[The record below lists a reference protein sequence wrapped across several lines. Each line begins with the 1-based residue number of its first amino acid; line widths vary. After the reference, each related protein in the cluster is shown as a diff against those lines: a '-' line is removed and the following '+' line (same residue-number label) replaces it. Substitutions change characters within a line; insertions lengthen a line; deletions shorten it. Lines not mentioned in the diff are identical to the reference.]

1 MLDVSPVS
9 LLKLFFDSIK
19 CNVMDFK
26 PCFNFRAIVPVFS
39 FQDAMPWMIHH
50 QRNPELLAKASRRDL
65 KKKAGSEERRN
76 HHDEFRSIQILHNFS
91 KLCSTGMRT
100 LCLTLPWCQFDPDP
114 AIRYSGQGMAPSDG
128 IANVLPERSREIF
141 RNFVAFRGFTH
152 L

>member
-1 MLDVSPVS
+1 
-9 LLKLFFDSIK
+9 
-19 CNVMDFK
+19 MDCK

-114 AIRYSGQGMAPSDG
+114 AIRYSGQGMAPPK
-128 IANVLPERSREIF
+128 IRHCAV
-141 RNFVAFRGFTH
+141 
-152 L
+152 